1 VVWIFESISYLPTV
15 DLYLFLKLT
24 SMRFTTKSIAAC
36 ALFYWATSSFSH
48 VTLEQQ
54 SAETSA
60 YTKATLRVGHGCE
73 GLPTV
78 VVRVQIP
85 DGFQGSKPKPKPG
98 WTLEV
103 KRTKLAVPYDS
114 YGTTVTED
122 VSDITWTAN
131 SREMHLPDDQ
141 YDEFIL
147 RGKTPATAGPLWFK
161 VTQLCKDGD
170 KTGRNP
176 WTEVPASGTST
187 KALKFPAALLNV
199 INVTAPAA
207 SPASSSPAVVHAH

>member
-1 VVWIFESISYLPTV
+1 MSY
-15 DLYLFLKLT
+15 
-24 SMRFTTKSIAAC
+24 TTKLIAAC
-36 ALFYWATSSFSH
+36 ALFYWATAGLAH
-48 VTLEQQ
+48 VTLEQG
-54 SAETSA
+54 SAEASS

-78 VVRVQIP
+78 VLRVQIP
-85 DGFQGSKPKPKPG
+85 EGFQGAKPMPKPG
-98 WTLEV
+98 WTLDV
-103 KRTKLAVPYDS
+103 QRTKLATPYDNHGS
-114 YGTTVTED
+114 TVTED

-131 SREMHLPDDQ
+131 SREMYLPDDQ

-147 RGKTPATAGPLWFK
+147 RGKTPATTGPLWFK

-187 KALKFPAALLNV
+187 KDLKFPAALLNV
-199 INVTAPAA
+199 TAPAA
-207 SPASSSPAVVHAH
+207 VSPTTAASNPATAKPPATHAH

>member
-1 VVWIFESISYLPTV
+1 M
-15 DLYLFLKLT
+15 LY
-24 SMRFTTKSIAAC
+24 TTKLIAAC
-36 ALFYWATSSFSH
+36 ALFYWATAGLAH
-48 VTLEQQ
+48 VTLEQG
-54 SAETSA
+54 SAEVSS

-78 VVRVQIP
+78 VLRVQIP
-85 DGFQGSKPKPKPG
+85 EGFQGAKPMPKPG
-98 WTLEV
+98 WTLDV
-103 KRTKLAVPYDS
+103 QRTKLATPYDNHGS
-114 YGTTVTED
+114 TVTED

-131 SREMHLPDDQ
+131 SREMYLPDDQ

-147 RGKTPATAGPLWFK
+147 RGKTPATTGPLWFK

-187 KALKFPAALLNV
+187 KDLKFPAALLNV
-199 INVTAPAA
+199 TAPAA
-207 SPASSSPAVVHAH
+207 VSPTTAASNPATAKPPATHAH